1 MKLISLFLLLFL
13 IISIKA
19 KSFLDAYSI
28 DQFIKDLKENGVLEI
43 IESIKN
49 FYGQD
54 VAIISCEELNKNR
67 KGNCKRLVTEYMKP
81 KYEVQIP
88 KKRGIILKSQSKYE
102 KCIKN
107 LKFAQF
113 MKLSYRR
120 IFSIKKELSRKL
132 KYNKEEANFIFNNIK
147 KKAKKDLPPC
157 LIFNF

>member
-13 IISIKA
+13 IITIKS

-54 VAIISCEELNKNR
+54 IAIISCEELNKNR
-67 KGNCKRLVTEYMKP
+67 KGNCKKLVTEYMKSRN
-81 KYEVQIP
+81 E
-88 KKRGIILKSQSKYE
+88 GTILKPQSIEE

-107 LKFAQF
+107 LKFAQI
-113 MKLSYRR
+113 MKVSYRV
-120 IFSIKKELSRKL
+120 FSIKKELSRKL
-132 KYNKEEANFIFNNIK
+132 KLNKKKANFIYNNIK
-147 KKAKKDLPPC
+147 KRAKKKLPPC
-157 LIFNF
+157 YVIINNF